1 MEIRLSVS
9 SNVYRTSHEN
19 TESYVATLLCS
30 DVYSM
35 RNTELGSVIEKCNG
49 FFLPNNSCWWKKF
62 SDYIILKKKH
72 VTDDLILAWSS
83 FQQVKVLLLFVQKK
97 PKENLLWIF
106 LVCVQTRYK
115 VCLLWVHWT
124 YSEIPPS
131 CKTACRFLCSCLR
144 PHCSKIKK
152 RINK

>member
-1 MEIRLSVS
+1 MV
-9 SNVYRTSHEN
+9 
-19 TESYVATLLCS
+19 TLLCS

-62 SDYIILKKKH
+62 SDYIILKKNMY

-131 CKTACRFLCSCLR
+131 CKSACRFLCSCLR
-144 PHCSKIKK
+144 PHCSKTKK
-152 RINK
+152 KLQIWQSHRRAFLNW

>member
-1 MEIRLSVS
+1 MV
-9 SNVYRTSHEN
+9 
-19 TESYVATLLCS
+19 TLLCS

-131 CKTACRFLCSCLR
+131 CKSACRFLCSCLR
-144 PHCSKIKK
+144 PHCSKTKNKK
-152 RINK
+152 INATLDEELQIWQSHRDFFGGK

>member
-1 MEIRLSVS
+1 MYFRANFFV
-9 SNVYRTSHEN
+9 
-19 TESYVATLLCS
+19 
-30 DVYSM
+30 
-35 RNTELGSVIEKCNG
+35 
-49 FFLPNNSCWWKKF
+49 FLPHNICICVSLYLYLRPLRLVNAPHYFWILRSKLFLTKF
-62 SDYIILKKKH
+62 SDHIILKKKH

-131 CKTACRFLCSCLR
+131 CKTACRFLCSCLL
-144 PHCSKIKK
+144 PHCAKTLKK
-152 RINK
+152 WHLGAVLIANKS